1 MAINIFTIA
10 FFTRAYELTA
20 FLVSL
25 IGRFHELPQPDP
37 LQFAPLF
44 ILPPPPPAFART
56 TPFLQATQTILIPP
70 PTPSSLPRSMSTGP
84 LECRSMVIL
93 AAVAIGLIPCVILST
108 MFIWHCVESLKLI
121 TLRVFLRTRSGAIS
135 FHSWISALAYCHLL
149 PRWSSPSRISTGL
162 LSLCKRLSKSFYVV
176 LGPLKYDRMVMFA
189 AAASGFVVGK
199 FSELRRKAGSLK
211 FERPPKRLWMM
222 GLLLI
227 ICALTFKLW
236 HHLPALDTIRSIAF
250 SCIRTVLTK
259 LLSFSP
265 R

>member
-10 FFTRAYELTA
+10 FLARAYELTV

-25 IGRFHELPQPDP
+25 IGRFHQLPQPDP
-37 LQFAPLF
+37 LRLAPLF

-56 TPFLQATQTILIPP
+56 TPFFQATQTILTPP
-70 PTPSSLPRSMSTGP
+70 QTPSLLPRSLPTGP
-84 LECRSMVIL
+84 LECGSIVIL

-108 MFIWHCVESLKLI
+108 MFIWHCVESIKL
-121 TLRVFLRTRSGAIS
+121 TSLRFFLRTRSRAIS
-135 FHSWISALAYCHLL
+135 FHSWISALAYCHPL
-149 PRWSSPSRISTGL
+149 PQWSSLSRISTRL
-162 LSLCKRLSKSFYVV
+162 LSFCRRLSKSLSVV

-211 FERPPKRLWMM
+211 LERPPKRLWMM